1 VTLRLLRLTGAF
13 LLVFGVTLALYKA
26 SGFTLMLPL
35 FLATQILV
43 VASPVGFG
51 LVQLSRWTERWSKP
65 RAGSLTAVLAGVAL
79 LVVWEYGGAV
89 PVIVVALLALL
100 VVRLATEPRSIL
112 TIALA
117 MLSLITWLTAVQLAN
132 YVVLR
137 LVAHRL
143 RDEVLWGL
151 DQAIYRLAFGD
162 GPLDAIFPILRSPWA
177 FQILENAYLTLAVQ
191 PMAVILL
198 HRAAPGRICQ
208 FLLSGITCHGVALA
222 FFFIFPTVGPTLYYP
237 HLFDSAYA
245 DSLTGR
251 AISSMLA
258 DLQAVQRGM
267 QPVTGFGYFVA
278 LPSLHAAIATVCQ
291 LSARGRHLFWLLLPM
306 NLVML
311 LSTFLLGQHYVVDA
325 IGGVALGWIA
335 WKGVSRMFSDR

>member
-1 VTLRLLRLTGAF
+1 M
-13 LLVFGVTLALYKA
+13 YKV

-43 VASPVGFG
+43 VAAPVGFG
-51 LVQLSRWTERWSKP
+51 LVQLSRLTERLGRP
-65 RAGSLTAVLAGVAL
+65 LAGSVTAVLAGVVL
-79 LVVWEYGGAV
+79 LVAWEYGGAV

-100 VVRLATEPRSIL
+100 VVRLATEPRTIL

-143 RDEVLWGL
+143 RDELLWGV

-162 GPLDAIFPILRSPWA
+162 GPLDAMFPIIRTPWA

-198 HRAAPGRICQ
+198 HRAAPGRISQ

-222 FFFIFPTVGPTLYYP
+222 FFFVFPTVGPTLHYP
-237 HLFDSAYA
+237 HLFDPAYA

-267 QPVTGFGYFVA
+267 QPVTGSGFEA
-278 LPSLHAAIATVCQ
+278 LPSLYAAIATVCQ
-291 LSARGRHLFWLLLPM
+291 LSARGQHLFWLLLPM

-311 LSTFLLGQHYVVDA
+311 ASTFLLGQHYVVDA
-325 IGGVALGWIA
+325 IGGVALGWVV
-335 WKGVSRMFSDR
+335 WKGVWRVFAER